1 MGRGGAVRCESERP
15 AAPQFVF
22 IMPTIG
28 EFLKAQR
35 EARGLTLEQAAH
47 VTRVRIH
54 YLRALEEDE
63 RENLP
68 SAVQGRGYLRLYADY
83 LGVAAEPLLAA
94 WESGQLSETPEP
106 TEESVQQSE
115 PMIAEEAPPPVV
127 EPPQPMVVEPTP
139 EVEPEPAPL
148 QSLPESESQAILN
161 EIGQRLRLQRETL
174 GISLSDVERHLRV
187 RQHYLL
193 ALERG
198 ALDDLPSPVQGRGML
213 NNYARFLNLDADAIL
228 LRFADALQAR
238 RMERAEQ
245 QTVVKARR
253 PAPQPAQPSNWRR
266 LVTPDLLVGGGL
278 FVLMIFFLIWGVSRI
293 DSLNRPLTQITGTPL
308 SISEALLLT
317 PTPSPSPLALT
328 PTPRPQVEPGQP
340 NLGQPGGG
348 EIVVTP
354 INTDPLQVYIVARQ
368 RAWLRVVVDGQ
379 PVFQGRVLPGNA
391 YPFSGTKQIELITG
405 NAAALQ
411 VVYNQQDLGV
421 LGNVG
426 QVAQLIFAPG
436 SVVTPT
442 PLAPVVIPTQ
452 RPTLTLQ
459 PSPTQPMPTVTP
471 FIP

>member
-1 MGRGGAVRCESERP
+1 
-15 AAPQFVF
+15 
-22 IMPTIG
+22 MPTIG
-28 EFLKAQR
+28 EFLKAHR

-83 LGVAAEPLLAA
+83 LGLSAELLLAA
-94 WESGQLSETPEP
+94 WESGQLPAETELDAAEP
-106 TEESVQQSE
+106 TTASVEAAVQASPSVAAE
-115 PMIAEEAPPPVV
+115 PLQPVV
-127 EPPQPMVVEPTP
+127 EPQQVIEEDVGAAVSIAEQQPP
-139 EVEPEPAPL
+139 ET
-148 QSLPESESQAILN
+148 ESQVILN

-174 GISLSDVERHLRV
+174 GISLADVERHLRV
-187 RQHYLL
+187 RQHYIL

-213 NNYARFLNLDADAIL
+213 NNYARFLSLDADAIL

-238 RMERAEQ
+238 REERMAE

-253 PAPQPAQPSNWRR
+253 PTTKPTQASNWRR

-278 FVLMIFFLIWGVSRI
+278 FVLMFFFLVWGVSRI

-308 SISEALLLT
+308 SISEVLLLT
-317 PTPSPSPLALT
+317 PTPSPSPMVLT
-328 PTPRPQVEPGQP
+328 PTPRQQVEPGQN

-354 INTDPLQVYIVARQ
+354 INTDPLQVYVVAQQ
-368 RAWLRVVVDGQ
+368 RAWVRVVVDGK

-391 YPFSGTKQIELITG
+391 YPFSGVKQIELITG
-405 NAAALQ
+405 NAAALR
-411 VVYNQQDLGV
+411 VVYNQQNLGV

-426 QVAQLIFAPG
+426 QVVQLIFVPG
-436 SVVTPT
+436 SVITPT
-442 PLAPVVIPTQ
+442 PLAPVVLPTQ

-459 PSPTQPMPTVTP
+459 PSPTQPMPTITP